1 RTDRA
6 GGRRRT
12 RRAARQG
19 ARRAREV
26 EGDGPDHDAR
36 VRTARPPG
44 TDRRTG
50 RLTACPGLAP
60 PLAARG
66 RRQPPLAA
74 ARLSG
79 GWRPRSLRSR
89 PTADRLAGARAV
101 GVSRPWRLPAC
112 PGAGAPARFARA
124 PRPTGSLALARSA
137 SAALGGCPL
146 VRGLAPPLASLAPH
160 GRPARCRS
168 RGRRQP
174 PLAAALSLEPTVTL
188 ATFVAAI
195 WTGSPVCGLRPV
207 RAARCDCSNVR
218 YPGIV
223 SFSPPLATTCV
234 TSSKKALSTLSTS
247 DCDIDVRSAIAFT
260 RSARVIVVLPSQK
273 RVGGH
278 RTKNPAANGGWW
290 RPFVVASPR
299 ILVTSS
305 Y

>member
-50 RLTACPGLAP
+50 RLTACPG
-60 PLAARG
+60 
-66 RRQPPLAA
+66 
-74 ARLSG
+74 
-79 GWRPRSLRSR
+79 
-89 PTADRLAGARAV
+89 
-101 GVSRPWRLPAC
+101 
-112 PGAGAPARFARA
+112 AGAPARC
-124 PRPTGSLALARSA
+124 ARSA

-160 GRPARCRS
+160 GRPARWRS

-174 PLAAALSLEPTVTL
+174 PLAAASSLEPTVTL

-195 WTGSPVCGLRPV
+195 WTVSPVCGLRPV

-247 DCDIDVRSAIAFT
+247 DCDSDVRSA
-260 RSARVIVVLPSQK
+260 
-273 RVGGH
+273 
-278 RTKNPAANGGWW
+278 
-290 RPFVVASPR
+290 
-299 ILVTSS
+299 
-305 Y
+305 